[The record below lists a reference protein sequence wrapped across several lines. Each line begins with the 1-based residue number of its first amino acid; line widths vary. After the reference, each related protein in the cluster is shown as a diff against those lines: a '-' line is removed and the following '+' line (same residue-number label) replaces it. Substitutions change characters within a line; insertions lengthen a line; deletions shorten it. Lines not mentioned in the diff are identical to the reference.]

1 MKKKDIDM
9 LNGPI
14 VPSMIFFAIPMLIS
28 GLLQICFNAADTIVV
43 GRFAGHTSMAAIG
56 STASITNLMV
66 NLFIGISMGVNVV
79 VARAIGR
86 GDRDGIEKAVHTALT
101 VAFISGVILSV
112 MGFFLS
118 PILLALMDTPPDVI
132 DKSILY
138 MRIIFLGQ
146 VFNLVYN
153 FGSAILRSDGD
164 TQRPLYYLTFAGV
177 LNVLLNL
184 FFVIVVKLDV
194 AGVALAT
201 IISQALSAFLVVRAL
216 IEGSSSVKF
225 YFSKLGIDHRSLK
238 EILYMGVPAGL
249 QSVVFSVSNVLIQSS
264 VNSFGSLAVAGN
276 TAANSVDGFMYTVNN
291 CLAQTNLSFL
301 SQNFGAGKKE
311 RMAPIMKSSFL
322 ITVTSSLILG
332 ILCLSFGD
340 RILSLYS
347 KESEVISFG
356 MIRVRYV
363 LTIYF
368 LFAFEEMMVSCL
380 RSLGFS
386 LTPMATS
393 IFCICGIR
401 ILWVFT
407 VFSHFRT
414 PESLYIVYP
423 VSWIVAAIAHTLFFT
438 YIWRHKN
445 PLGKRDIMID
455 GD

>member
-184 FFVIVVKLDV
+184 FFVIVVKLD
-194 AGVALAT
+194 G
-201 IISQALSAFLVVRAL
+201 
-216 IEGSSSVKF
+216 
-225 YFSKLGIDHRSLK
+225 RSGPG
-238 EILYMGVPAGL
+238 YHN
-249 QSVVFSVSNVLIQSS
+249 QS
-264 VNSFGSLAVAGN
+264 G
-276 TAANSVDGFMYTVNN
+276 
-291 CLAQTNLSFL
+291 
-301 SQNFGAGKKE
+301 
-311 RMAPIMKSSFL
+311 P
-322 ITVTSSLILG
+322 
-332 ILCLSFGD
+332 
-340 RILSLYS
+340 
-347 KESEVISFG
+347 
-356 MIRVRYV
+356 
-363 LTIYF
+363 
-368 LFAFEEMMVSCL
+368 
-380 RSLGFS
+380 FS
-386 LTPMATS
+386 LS
-393 IFCICGIR
+393 CGEG
-401 ILWVFT
+401 L
-407 VFSHFRT
+407 
-414 PESLYIVYP
+414 
-423 VSWIVAAIAHTLFFT
+423 
-438 YIWRHKN
+438 
-445 PLGKRDIMID
+445 D
-455 GD
+455 